1 MAPGPQFN
9 LDHDVTYGTVD
20 QITPLVQ
27 RVTCENPSKFT
38 FTGTG
43 TYIVGDEEVAII
55 DPGPPEDAHVD
66 ALLAAIDGRTVTH
79 LLITHTHPDHSPAAA
94 TVTSSKALASASKP
108 YTHQATFRTIYVLHY
123 AKNNRCSA
131 ATT

>member
-79 LLITHTHPDHSPAAA
+79 LLITHTHGDHSPAAGLLQHHIDA
-94 TVTSSKALASASKP
+94 PT
-108 YTHQATFRTIYVLHY
+108 Y
-123 AKNNRCSA
+123 AFGPHP
-131 ATT
+131 